1 MSQSSWAKPL
11 NRGPMSKWTKNSES
25 AFIFTQYPIKICVP
39 SLEFQKK
46 IKKVERG
53 VFWKK
58 SKKCYFNQKWTKK
71 PIFSKI
77 QVVDPFSE
85 HISLN

>member
-1 MSQSSWAKPL
+1 MSQSSWAEPL

-46 IKKVERG
+46 VEKG
-53 VFWKK
+53 VLWKK
-58 SKKCYFNQKWTKK
+58 SKKCFFLPKMDKNANFYPKFK
-71 PIFSKI
+71 S
-77 QVVDPFSE
+77 
-85 HISLN
+85 